1 MSTKN
6 QKSKSQLSPEQ
17 RGRRRQQVLF
27 ATLAIILI
35 VSWILSLV
43 IQH

>member
-1 MSTKN
+1 MSAKN
-6 QKSKSQLSPEQ
+6 QKSKPAISAEQ
-17 RGRRRQQVLF
+17 RGRRRQQILF

-43 IQH
+43 ITR